1 MTLTENHSDCC
12 AFISFN
18 RISPNAIS
26 NYHMK
31 AGKYLYLIFQI
42 KNKAPLLGKRE
53 ELMLT
58 DK

>member
-53 ELMLT
+53 E
-58 DK
+58 